1 MEYADSNE
9 LVKVE
14 VVRIESLASDDFSN
28 ELESIKHLCNAFC
41 FGLKIINIY
50 KEDVFSCCQ
59 YEIIFNPESFFA
71 DDYRTVI
78 KTFVLSSGLLFVN
91 SKIEQMNQYD
101 FIDLPSD
108 GIVEE
113 ENHIVHRPTYS
124 K

>member
-1 MEYADSNE
+1 MEYSDSNE
-9 LVKVE
+9 LVNVE
-14 VVRIESLASDDFSN
+14 VVRIEALASDDSSN

-50 KEDVFSCCQ
+50 KDGIFSGRQ
-59 YEIIFNPESFFA
+59 YKIIFNPESFFA
-71 DDYRTVI
+71 DDYRTII
-78 KTFVLSSGLLFVN
+78 KTFVLTSDLLFVN
-91 SKIEQMNQYD
+91 SKIEQMNLYD

-113 ENHIVHRPTYS
+113 ENHIVYRPTDS